1 MSIRKPTSFRRLA
14 ALMLSSSIIFGV
26 SLAACQPAQ
35 EDSVNADRS
44 APLEATEALSVAI
57 EIAGDVSKEDLLAI
71 AQHAEQNCPGTCSGA
86 QVRVHKL
93 DGDEQGTELQITLA
107 GTNLGDGAGIADD
120 LREAFPVLADADI
133 VVSAADPGSQGM
145 PMVHSD
151 AEDVEAAKA
160 EIIEQLK
167 AQGIPEEAIHVEV
180 SEDDEG
186 HRKIEVK
193 VDQEEVGEG

>member
-1 MSIRKPTSFRRLA
+1 MSIRKPTSLRRLA

-44 APLEATEALSVAI
+44 APIEASEALSVTI
-57 EIAGDVSKEDLLAI
+57 EIAGVVSKEDLMAI

-86 QVRVHKL
+86 QVRVHQL
-93 DGDEQGTELQITLA
+93 EGDEQSSELHITLA
-107 GTNLGDGAGIADD
+107 GTDLGDGAGIADD
-120 LREAFPVLADADI
+120 LRETFPVLADADI
-133 VVSAADPGSQGM
+133 AVAAADPGAQDM
-145 PMVHSD
+145 PTVHSD
-151 AEDVEAAKA
+151 AEDAEDAKA

-167 AQGIPEEAIHVEV
+167 AQGIPEDAIHVEV
-180 SEDDEG
+180 SEDEEG

-193 VDQEEVGEG
+193 VEQDEEG